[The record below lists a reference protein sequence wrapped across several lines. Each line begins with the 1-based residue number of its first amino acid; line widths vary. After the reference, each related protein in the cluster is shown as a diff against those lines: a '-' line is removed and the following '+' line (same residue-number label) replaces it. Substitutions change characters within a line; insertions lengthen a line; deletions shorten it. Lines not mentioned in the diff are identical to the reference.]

1 MFHKATGLV
10 FKEGTVLE
18 LTFQSGEVKSFDV
31 SSLFGKYPQ
40 LTSLEDRDLF
50 LNGILISPYG
60 IIWNDEL
67 DLEVE
72 TVYEEGEL
80 VRRETPAV
88 GIIAG
93 EAVAAARARKGISQK
108 KLSELTGIDQSDI
121 SKIERGNANPS
132 VATLARIAKALDS
145 NLRISMVSHVKD
157 CEAAICE
164 E

>member
-1 MFHKATGLV
+1 MFHKATELV

-18 LTFQSGEVKSFDV
+18 LTFQNGEVRNFDI
-31 SSLFGKYPQ
+31 SSLFKKYPQ
-40 LTSLEDRDLF
+40 LTALTNRPLF
-50 LNGILISPYG
+50 LEGKLISPYG

-72 TVYEEGEL
+72 TVYEEGVL
-80 VRRETPAV
+80 VRRVAPAV

-132 VATLARIAKALDS
+132 VATLERIAKALDS
-145 NLRISMVSHVKD
+145 ELVISMAPHCPV
-157 CEAAICE
+157 
-164 E
+164 

>member
-1 MFHKATGLV
+1 MFHKATSLV

-80 VRRETPAV
+80 VRRETPAA

-108 KLSELTGIDQSDI
+108 KLSELTGIDQSD
-121 SKIERGNANPS
+121 
-132 VATLARIAKALDS
+132 
-145 NLRISMVSHVKD
+145 M
-157 CEAAICE
+157 
-164 E
+164 